1 VVSLIN
7 KIKLRGNSCEE
18 VLSINKQVSIMHALM
33 TAPQYC
39 AALSPMNGSNKDIDK
54 DVAFGNARN
63 YSYGTFLENM
73 RPLDE
78 CRTASE

>member
-1 VVSLIN
+1 
-7 KIKLRGNSCEE
+7 
-18 VLSINKQVSIMHALM
+18 MHALM

-39 AALSPMNGSNKDIDK
+39 AALFPMNGSNKDIDK